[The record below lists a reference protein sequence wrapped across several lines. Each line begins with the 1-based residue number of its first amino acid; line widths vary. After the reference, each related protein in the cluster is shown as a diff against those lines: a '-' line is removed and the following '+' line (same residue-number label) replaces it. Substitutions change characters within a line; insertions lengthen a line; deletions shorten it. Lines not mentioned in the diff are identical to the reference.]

1 MIKHFVSIFIL
12 LVSTSSYASLLSGD
26 LNAVPESSNSF
37 FWGDGV
43 NNLHQQWSIAAFN
56 YSGWFYASDDSEYS
70 NADVFVYSGLT
81 DISLAGD
88 ASLFDYQTTGII
100 QAAEGDTVFF
110 RGVNGFYGAWKID
123 SIHGFEGFGIYPYG
137 YLTGTWYFL
146 EDKESNFSGYKV
158 PEPSILY
165 LLVFSLFMLA
175 MRRKLV

>member
-1 MIKHFVSIFIL
+1 MIKRLFCIFL
-12 LVSTSSYASLLSGD
+12 LMVSTSSYASLLSGD
-26 LNAVPESSNSF
+26 LNEVPESGDNFS
-37 FWGDGV
+37 WGDGV
-43 NNLHQQWSIAAFN
+43 NNLYQQWSIAAFN
-56 YSGWFYASDDSEYS
+56 YSGWFYASDTSAYS

-88 ASLFDYQTTGII
+88 ASLFDYQTAGAV

-110 RGVNGFYGAWKID
+110 RGINGFYGAWKID
-123 SIHGFEGFGIYPYG
+123 SIAGFEEFGAYPYG

-146 EDKESNFSGYKV
+146 EDKASNFSGHNV
-158 PEPSILY
+158 PEPSVLY